1 MLTNFKEL
9 ENYVLSQNM
18 KKRIALANAHDEP
31 ALSAVVNARRKG
43 VVEGTLVGK
52 KNEIIAMLHEMG
64 ESEND
69 YEIVDFDGEELEAAK
84 IAVQLVRE
92 GKADIPMKGILQT
105 SNFARAIL
113 NKETGLIPTG
123 GRRLVSQ
130 CGIFEYEGRFVM
142 ITDAAINIAPDV
154 ETQIGIVENALPV
167 ARALGIDCP
176 KVAVLSAVEN
186 VTDKMPSTVSAKEI
200 AERGGGLC
208 HLRPAGAGWRYFHG
222 VREAQGHP
230 RSRGRS
236 GGHPAGTVHRDRQR
250 AVQGV
255 HLHRGQDHG
264 QHHLRC
270 VLPGDH
276 HQPRRHARQQVLLHP
291 DGGAALPEGVTRGD
305 HRQLSGVRAGAAPTA
320 VGRAQSENVRGV
332 HGVPQRKTGAFGV
345 RQHSFCEKIAGFGRF
360 DAGYALRLPLRGRE
374 GALRAGCG
382 GSRTDGAGTAGRRGG
397 HTASEAAE
405 EEISKE
411 GAANAVPFAAYIL
424 HVKGKLLYFWW
435 CSLHTCE

>member
-1 MLTNFKEL
+1 MTKTIALLGATGSIGRQTLEVAGELDLRVAALTANTQVDLL
-9 ENYVLSQNM
+9 EQQARQYMPRLAVLYDENAALALKKRLRGTGIEVMAGEEGLLAAAAMTEADTVVTAVMGSVGLRPTLAAIQ
-18 KKRIALANAHDEP
+18 KGKRIALANAHDEP

-64 ESEND
+64 ESEKD

-186 VTDKMPSTVSAKEI
+186 VTEKMPSTVSAKEI
-200 AERGGGLC
+200 AERGVEGCVISGPLALDGAISMESVK
-208 HLRPAGAGWRYFHG
+208 HKAIHDPVAGQADILLVPFIEIGNVLYKACTYIAGKTMASTICG
-222 VREAQGHP
+222 ASCPVIIT
-230 RSRGRS
+230 SRADTPDS
-236 GGHPAGTVHRDRQR
+236 KYYSILM
-250 AVQGV
+250 AV
-255 HLHRGQDHG
+255 
-264 QHHLRC
+264 LRC
-270 VLPGDH
+270 LK
-276 HQPRRHARQQVLLHP
+276 A
-291 DGGAALPEGVTRGD
+291 
-305 HRQLSGVRAGAAPTA
+305 
-320 VGRAQSENVRGV
+320 
-332 HGVPQRKTGAFGV
+332 
-345 RQHSFCEKIAGFGRF
+345 
-360 DAGYALRLPLRGRE
+360 
-374 GALRAGCG
+374 
-382 GSRTDGAGTAGRRGG
+382 
-397 HTASEAAE
+397 
-405 EEISKE
+405 
-411 GAANAVPFAAYIL
+411 
-424 HVKGKLLYFWW
+424 
-435 CSLHTCE
+435 